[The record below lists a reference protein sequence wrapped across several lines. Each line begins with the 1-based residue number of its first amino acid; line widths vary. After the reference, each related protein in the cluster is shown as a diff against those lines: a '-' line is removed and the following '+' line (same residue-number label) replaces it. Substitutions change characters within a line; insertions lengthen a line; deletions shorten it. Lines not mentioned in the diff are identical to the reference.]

1 VVMKVCA
8 MKINLNHLN
17 VFMAAAE
24 KLNIT
29 EAAKALFI
37 SQPAVSK
44 TIKQLEDALQVRLFV
59 RDRQKGIILTDVG
72 REVLVLARQMQSI
85 ENRIFQVASRASQLL
100 SGTIKIGS
108 FPAASTLL
116 LPEAIARFRAKYPHV
131 QIELH
136 EGVSDQIKEWV
147 TDRTVEIGLV
157 ASPFTE
163 FEHHSLVQ
171 DHMVAIIPDDHELHD
186 TAVVDLGRYQHDMIY
201 CKGGHEAAM
210 NSILQQHHLNLESN
224 LTVQTAETLIHMVRR
239 RLGIG
244 LVFDFT
250 LSSVSHGLTVK
261 PVTPVIT
268 REIGVIALSFD
279 EISPASMEFVRMMA
293 DDEACR
299 FR

>member
-1 VVMKVCA
+1 

-17 VFMAAAE
+17 VFMTAAE

-59 RDRQKGIILTDVG
+59 RDKQKGIILTDVG
-72 REVLVLARQMQSI
+72 REILVLARQMQSI
-85 ENRIFQVASRASQLL
+85 ENRIHQVASRESQLL
-100 SGTIKIGS
+100 TGKVKIGS

-116 LPEAIARFRAKYPHV
+116 LPEAIARFRAKYPQV
-131 QIELH
+131 QIELS

-157 ASPFTE
+157 ASPFTG

-171 DHMVAIIPDDHELHD
+171 DHMVAVIPDDHELQN
-186 TAVVDLGRYQHDMIY
+186 TEIVDLGRYQHDMIY

-210 NSILQQHHLNLESN
+210 NSLLEQYPIRLESN
-224 LTVQTAETLIHMVRR
+224 LTVQTAETLIHMVSR

-250 LSSVSHGLTVK
+250 LSSVSHELTVK
-261 PVTPVIT
+261 PITPVIT
-268 REIGVIALSFD
+268 REIGIIALSFT
-279 EISPASMEFVRMMA
+279 EISPASMEFVRMMK
-293 DDEACR
+293 ET
-299 FR
+299 

>member
-1 VVMKVCA
+1 

-17 VFMAAAE
+17 VFMTAAE

-29 EAAKALFI
+29 ETAKALFI

-59 RDRQKGIILTDVG
+59 RDKQNGIILTDVG
-72 REVLVLARQMQSI
+72 REVMVLARQMQSI
-85 ENRIFQVASRASQLL
+85 ENRIFQVASRESQLF
-100 SGTIKIGS
+100 SGKIKIGS

-116 LPEAIARFRAKYPHV
+116 LPEAIARFRAKYPHI
-131 QIELH
+131 QIELS

-157 ASPFTE
+157 ASPFMG

-171 DHMVAIIPDDHELHD
+171 DQMVAVIPDDHKLQN
-186 TAVVDLGRYQHDMIY
+186 TAIIDLGSYQHDMIY

-210 NSILQQHHLNLESN
+210 NSILQQYHLNLESN
-224 LTVQTAETLIHMVRR
+224 LTVQTTETLIHMVRK

-250 LSSVSHGLTVK
+250 LSSVSHELIIK
-261 PVTPVIT
+261 PITPVIT
-268 REIGVIALSFD
+268 REIGVIALSFE
-279 EISPASMEFVRMMA
+279 EISPASMEFVRMMI
-293 DDEACR
+293 EP
-299 FR
+299 

>member
-1 VVMKVCA
+1 

-17 VFMAAAE
+17 VFMTAAQ
-24 KLNIT
+24 KMNIT

-59 RDRQKGIILTDVG
+59 RDKQKGIILTDVG
-72 REVLVLARQMQSI
+72 REILVFARQMQSI
-85 ENRIFQVASRASQLL
+85 ENRIFQVASRESQLL
-100 SGTIKIGS
+100 TGKVKIGS

-116 LPEAIARFRAKYPHV
+116 LPEAIARFRARYPHV
-131 QIELH
+131 QIELS

-157 ASPFTE
+157 ASPFAG
-163 FEHHSLVQ
+163 FEHHRLVQ
-171 DHMVAIIPDDHELHD
+171 DHMVAVIPDDHELRN
-186 TAVVDLGRYQHDMIY
+186 TEIVDLGRYRHDMIY

-210 NSILQQHHLNLESN
+210 NSILQPLHFNLESN

-250 LSSVSHGLTVK
+250 LSSVSHELIVK
-261 PVTPVIT
+261 PITPVIT
-268 REIGVIALSFD
+268 REIGVIALSFE
-279 EISPASMEFVRMMA
+279 EISPASMEFVRMLR
-293 DDEACR
+293 EP
-299 FR
+299 